1 MFTSLPAP
9 GSQRSG
15 FFVCLMT
22 GCRFFVSLALLTL
35 VFLFV
40 TFKRCLPY
48 CRLLYAITLCYVFMF
63 CVISGVFALQ
73 LNFYIISLYTYYFC
87 STLYSCVSFR
97 NELLPISHL
106 YITTMLC
113 ATIYPFIRNIILIAA
128 TSYTLSQCTL
138 SGKDDMLY
146 SLQLFN
152 LPLQNIGYK
161 RVYLFVWGYLMKFMV
176 FHKYTKNN
184 ECMEVSS

>member
-1 MFTSLPAP
+1 M
-9 GSQRSG
+9 
-15 FFVCLMT
+15 
-22 GCRFFVSLALLTL
+22 
-35 VFLFV
+35 
-40 TFKRCLPY
+40 PY
-48 CRLLYAITLCYVFMF
+48 KSFF
-63 CVISGVFALQ
+63 CVISF
-73 LNFYIISLYTYYFC
+73 NTYYFC

-97 NELLPISHL
+97 NELLPILHL

-146 SLQLFN
+146 SLQLFD
-152 LPLQNIGYK
+152 LPLQNIGYE

-176 FHKYTKNN
+176 FHKYTKTTSVCKSLLKVSLKLNYCIIHFLVTNDEAVRYLLLCIHEWQAATILDNN
-184 ECMEVSS
+184 VKGWFYN